1 MHVRSRKRSYEAA
14 RCHFFDPVTRESLLA
29 RAAADEPIPALA

>member
-1 MHVRSRKRSYEAA
+1 LGTKIRLALNPE